1 MCGEPKFPH
10 DWTLV
15 LVLVLLL
22 HLLPL
27 LHFLLLIILLQLLL
41 LQCVQ
46 DRCLPCWVCLIMW
59 FRRAGQCAAPAL
71 IRMSKHFMT
80 N

>member
-10 DWTLV
+10 DWTLA
-15 LVLVLLL
+15 LVLLL
-22 HLLPL
+22 RLHLLL
-27 LHFLLLIILLQLLL
+27 FIIFLLLLL

-59 FRRAGQCAAPAL
+59 FRRAGQRPAPAL
-71 IRMSKHFMT
+71 IGMSKHFMT